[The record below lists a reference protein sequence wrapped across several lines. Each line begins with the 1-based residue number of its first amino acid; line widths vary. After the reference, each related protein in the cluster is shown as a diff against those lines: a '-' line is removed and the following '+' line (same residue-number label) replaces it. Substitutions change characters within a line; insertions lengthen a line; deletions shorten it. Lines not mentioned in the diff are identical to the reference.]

1 MNEPVL
7 AVTMGD
13 AAGIGPEICL
23 KAIRDPRVHAVC
35 RPRLYGSPAVLEA
48 VSERCRIPWDT
59 CRDVVACTDLAPAAF
74 EPGAVSAACG
84 RAAAACITAAVRA
97 AMEREVRAVVTAPIS
112 KEALG
117 LAGVPYPGHTEMLAD
132 LTGAWRYAMLLA
144 SDRIIVSLAT
154 IHMAYAHVPAA
165 LSVEGLLDVMAL
177 TRDALRRL
185 GRAAPRLAVCGLNP
199 HGGEAGRFGR
209 EEIEIIAPA
218 IAAGRARGW
227 ALEGPLPPDTAFIP
241 QRLAAVDAV
250 IVMYHDQGLIPFK
263 MLAFDTGVNITLG
276 LPIVRTSPDHGTAF
290 DLAWTGEASAESM
303 VQALLWA
310 VRLSGSAAGP

>member
-1 MNEPVL
+1 MTEPVL

-23 KAIRDPRVHAVC
+23 KAVRDPRVRAVC
-35 RPRLYGSPAVLEA
+35 RPRLYGSPSVLEA
-48 VSERCRIPWDT
+48 VSQRRGMACETP
-59 CRDVVACTDLAPAAF
+59 RDVVACTALEPAAF
-74 EPGAVSAACG
+74 EPGTVSAACG
-84 RAAAACITAAVRA
+84 RAAADCITAAVRD
-97 AMEREVRAVVTAPIS
+97 AMQHEVRAVVTAPIN
-112 KEALG
+112 KDALG

-132 LTGAWRYAMLLA
+132 LTGAWRYAMMLA
-144 SDRIIVSLAT
+144 SDRLVVSLAT

-165 LSVEGLLDVMAL
+165 LSVEGLLDVMEL

-185 GRAAPRLAVCGLNP
+185 GRSAPRLAVCGLNP

-209 EEIEIIAPA
+209 EEIEIIQPA
-218 IAAGRARGW
+218 IEAGRARGW

-241 QRLAAVDAV
+241 ERLAGVDAV

-290 DLAWTGEASAESM
+290 DLAWQGKASAESM

-310 VRLSGSAAGP
+310 VRLSGSATGP